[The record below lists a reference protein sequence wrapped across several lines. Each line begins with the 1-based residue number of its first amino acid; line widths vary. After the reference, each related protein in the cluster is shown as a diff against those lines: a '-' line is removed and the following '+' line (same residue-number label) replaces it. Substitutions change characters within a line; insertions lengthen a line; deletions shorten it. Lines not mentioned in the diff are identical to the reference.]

1 MGARPRAFTLPVM
14 AGMLELITT
23 DDHYIF
29 HQLVQS
35 EHALWINRHTG
46 NFSMR
51 ASWDLA
57 QESNPECL
65 GAIYGLVGKLKVHPN
80 MEDQLVVIKESEKI
94 LDLPAADIL
103 STFPVYRVK
112 SVALLP
118 ISASPP
124 STESPLKSC
133 PKHHIG
139 IVDSASGAEQQSS
152 QQESDSKFPFKNL
165 SGKFMKAGE
174 TLKSTAGTVA
184 GGISSQVKVPWKK
197 EKEGLKD
204 LERVER
210 RLLEEFLKLFNE
222 SHGFYFS
229 YTGDLTSS
237 LQRQSEYKELNK
249 GLPVWRRA
257 EDRFFYNK
265 ALLQEVIDLQDT
277 RADNWILPLV
287 HGFIELKDCSIE
299 PALLAELGEDS
310 KLPHYYKLCVISRRA
325 HARAGT
331 RYNRRG
337 VDEQGKVANYVET
350 EQIVLYHSYALSFVQ
365 IRGSIPVFWSQ
376 PGFKYR
382 PPPRIDRSEQE
393 NLEAFTKHFSEQREL
408 YGPVTCIS
416 LVDRNGREKILSDVF
431 LENIAQ
437 LDEEDVSIVSFDFH
451 EYCRGMRFENVS
463 VLIEN
468 IQEIISRLGYFWADS
483 HGQVCAQRGVL
494 RVNCVDCLDRTNV
507 VQTAIARVIL
517 ETQLTKLG
525 VVQPEHGLSQHLK
538 MNFQSLWANNGDLMS
553 RQYAGTNALKGDYTR
568 TGERNIS
575 GMVKDGVNS
584 ASRYYLNHIRDSHRQ
599 AAIDA
604 LIGKEI
610 CEDLLKTD
618 KEDVDDVDSS
628 SNPDHVK
635 TVIEDCKKQITQE
648 DDEVIG
654 GWGLIDADLV
664 TGDPSQEGLDVV
676 FILTKTSYF
685 FARYDDNLDKITDY
699 EQVNLSDITKIEFGI
714 PEQTFPFLSKSEVHC
729 FRVLYKVGGE
739 EGFHH
744 MMRSTNMK
752 FFNNLVSVMTTEEEK
767 VESLKAIADTVG
779 VTMEVSGLTPN
790 MWFGKL
796 EKRRSKSSKPSLLYN
811 PVNLFHMSRERS
823 PIKLRAVGSRALS
836 NVTSQFSKL
845 RLNPIS
851 RLKRSNQQEFTD
863 IRDQNVEAGIDGFE
877 EDFDEDMKYLNS
889 LHLPSSG
896 LLMNGSGEEKISICV
911 ENNSISFSKN
921 ENLASNNLPAVLT
934 LSNPPSPSPSPSRL
948 SRKAV
953 HGSNNLMPER
963 SRKLSKSSEDIKS
976 PKKLDNSFVPFS
988 KITKSI
994 QNLSSSRGSEA
1005 SAAHY
1010 QYVSF
1015 QDTAERPAQALETP
1029 GQSQQNLTS
1038 NIETKIV
1045 KTGTKSLIMII

>member
-1 MGARPRAFTLPVM
+1 M

-23 DDHYIF
+23 DHHYIF

-35 EHALWINRHTG
+35 EHALWVNRHTG
-46 NFSMR
+46 HFSMR

-65 GAIYGLVGKLKVHPN
+65 GAIYGLVGKLKAHPN
-80 MEDQLVVIKESEKI
+80 MEDQLVVIKECEKI
-94 LDLPAADIL
+94 LDLPADDIL
-103 STFPVYRVK
+103 TTFPVYKVK

-118 ISASPP
+118 ISPAPP
-124 STESPLKSC
+124 SQESPLKSC

-139 IVDSASGAEQQSS
+139 IVDPATGTELHPG
-152 QQESDSKFPFKNL
+152 QQETDSKFPFRNL
-165 SGKFMKAGE
+165 GGKFMKAGE

-197 EKEGLKD
+197 EKEGFKD

-210 RLLEEFLKLFNE
+210 RLLEEFLKLFND

-229 YTGDLTSS
+229 YTGDLTNS

-257 EDRFFYNK
+257 EERFFYNK
-265 ALLQEVIDLQDT
+265 AMLQEVIDLQDT

-287 HGFIELKDCSIE
+287 HGFIELKECNIE

-310 KLPHYYKLCVISRRA
+310 KLPHYYKLCVVSRRA

-337 VDEQGKVANYVET
+337 VDDQGKVANYVET

-376 PGFKYR
+376 PGYKYR
-382 PPPRIDRSEQE
+382 PPPRIDRSDQE
-393 NLEAFTKHFSEQREL
+393 NLEAFKKHFSEQRDL

-431 LENIAQ
+431 IDNIAQ
-437 LDEEDVSIVSFDFH
+437 LNDEDVSIVSFDFH

-463 VLIEN
+463 VLLEN
-468 IQEIISRLGYFWADS
+468 IQELLTRMGYFWADS
-483 HGQVCAQRGVL
+483 HGQVCAQKGVF

-507 VQTAIARVIL
+507 VQTAIARLVL

-538 MNFQSLWANNGDLMS
+538 INFQSLWANNGDLMS

-618 KEDVDDVDSS
+618 KEEVDDVDSS

-635 TVIEDCKKQITQE
+635 TVIEDCKKQITQD

-654 GWGLIDADLV
+654 AWGLIDADLV

-685 FARYDDNLDKITDY
+685 FARYDENLDKMTDY
-699 EQVNLSDITKIEFGI
+699 EQVNLSEVTKIEFGV

-752 FFNNLVSVMTTEEEK
+752 FFNNLVSLMTTEEEK
-767 VESLKAIADTVG
+767 VESLKAIADTLG
-779 VTMEVSGLTPN
+779 VTMEVNGLAPN

-796 EKRRSKSSKPSLLYN
+796 EKRRSKSSKPSLYN
-811 PVNLFHMSRERS
+811 PVNMLQLTSRERS
-823 PIKLRAVGSRALS
+823 PIKLRAVGSKALS
-836 NVTSQFSKL
+836 NVTSQFSKFK
-845 RLNPIS
+845 LNPIS

-863 IRDQNVEAGIDGFE
+863 IRHENVEVGIDAFE
-877 EDFDEDMKYLNS
+877 EDFDEDIKYLNS

-896 LLMNGSGEEKISICV
+896 LLMTGEEEQISISV
-911 ENNSISFSKN
+911 ENNSITFTKN
-921 ENLASNNLPAVLT
+921 EKVASNNILPAVT
-934 LSNPPSPSPSPSRL
+934 LSNPPSPSASPSRL
-948 SRKAV
+948 TRNAFR
-953 HGSNNLMPER
+953 GSKNLIPER
-963 SRKLSKSSEDIKS
+963 SRKLSKSSEDLVSKS
-976 PKKLDNSFVPFS
+976 PKKLENVFTPFA

-994 QNLSSSRGSEA
+994 QNLSSSMGQNEA
-1005 SAAHY
+1005 SAANY

-1015 QDTAERPAQALETP
+1015 EQTEKGSDGGGSGQA
-1029 GQSQQNLTS
+1029 SQPDARS
-1038 NIETKIV
+1038 DIESKIV
-1045 KTGTKSLIMII
+1045 KTGTKALIMII